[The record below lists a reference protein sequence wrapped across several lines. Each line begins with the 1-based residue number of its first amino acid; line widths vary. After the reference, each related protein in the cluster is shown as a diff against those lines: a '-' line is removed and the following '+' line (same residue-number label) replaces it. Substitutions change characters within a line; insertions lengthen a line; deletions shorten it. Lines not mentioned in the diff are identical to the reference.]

1 MPMTYRIDS
10 DAGRLE
16 VVGDGAITQ
25 PERLEAMHA
34 WRRHPA
40 YRPGLRTLCD
50 FSTATST
57 PTLAELH
64 EIVALIEQEAASVG
78 KRKVAMVTA
87 APVTYGVARQ
97 FQALTADTESLLV
110 QVFTDRSA
118 ALEWLDRE
126 GL

>member
-1 MPMTYRIDS
+1 MPMTSRIDS

-25 PERLEAMHA
+25 SERLEAMHA

-50 FSTATST
+50 FSGATST

-78 KRKVAMVTA
+78 KRKVAMVTT

-97 FQALTADTESLLV
+97 FQALTDTGPLQV
-110 QVFTDRSA
+110 QVFTDRAA